1 MKMNNAELWQQF
13 KLSQSPILKKQII
26 LNYVNLVHYVI
37 HHSKFAIN
45 SILDE
50 RDYFQYGIEAVSY
63 THLRAHETVLDIVCR
78 LLLEKKRNEAHART
92 RGQETG

>member
-1 MKMNNAELWQQF
+1 MNNNAELWSQF
-13 KLSQSPILKKQII
+13 KKNQSPIIKKQII

-50 RDYFQYGIEAVSY
+50 RDYFQFGMKRLTGLILIMEPSLKLMRSREYAE
-63 THLRAHETVLDIVCR
+63 R
-78 LLLEKKRNEAHART
+78 LLMS
-92 RGQETG
+92 